1 MLNLTGLTIE
11 ESARFIFPQNPDLA
25 DFISNA
31 IKQTAEAE
39 EYAGK
44 AEEAQAEAENALDE
58 YKRKV
63 QAISSAI
70 NRLIDDKPKAKELRE
85 EIDRLAT
92 LLTEIAYD

>member
-25 DFISNA
+25 DFIDDA
-31 IKQTAEAE
+31 FVRIE
-39 EYAGK
+39 ELEGMVNQ

-63 QAISSAI
+63 QAVSSAI